1 MGGVK
6 GTGLKL
12 VTFPDHENWLIH
24 RVQEVC
30 GVHIEPWFR
39 REISDTMYG
48 AAKTMLKGCKAK
60 LERAEAKA
68 EQLQEERNNWRD
80 AYQQEAELNDM
91 LALRL
96 TNNPIVPPMHV

>member
-1 MGGVK
+1 MSGVK

-48 AAKTMLKGCKAK
+48 AAKTMLKGCQKK
-60 LERAEAKA
+60 LERAEADRDKWKDA
-68 EQLQEERNNWRD
+68 CLQEI
-80 AYQQEAELNDM
+80 ELNSM
-91 LALRL
+91 LTARL
-96 TNNPIVPPMHV
+96 TNNPIVPPMCV

>member
-1 MGGVK
+1 MSGRIE
-6 GTGLKL
+6 LK
-12 VTFPDHENWLIH
+12 TFPQHENHLIH
-24 RVQEVC
+24 RIQEVY
-30 GVHIEPWFR
+30 GVHVEGWFR
-39 REISDTMYG
+39 REISNTMYG

-60 LERAEAKA
+60 LERAEAKV

-96 TNNPIVPPMHV
+96 TNNPIMPPMHV